1 MAAAKSILEVDV
13 RDAAFR
19 DFVALFEKYNAQ
31 LAKMP
36 GAWGKVNAASGQ
48 GAAAVKAQAENANKA
63 AAAAGKAADAQKKF
77 ATFSQTAAHAMGTVA
92 RSTAS
97 VAKNILSA
105 TGALIKWA
113 GFTTL
118 FSGLLGAGGL
128 LGASALSN
136 NAGNL
141 RRQSKG
147 AGVSSAEL
155 QASSA
160 SFGKYVDAEA
170 QLQRINEVRNDV
182 SKRGALAAAGLGRLG
197 ALSNADFQAQ
207 ALKIARNTFIKS
219 GGTRQGA
226 EAHGLLELFSFEELT
241 RLKNT
246 REEEIDTNIKEY
258 QSRKRLLDLN
268 DKQLKSWQDLSI
280 QLDLSGRTIT
290 NVLVD
295 KLEPLA
301 VPLTKLSESF
311 AKALGSILGD
321 DRMAGWIDSLGN
333 SIESFA
339 KYLKSDEFTSAT
351 KSFVGGIKEMGAAM
365 VKVARFI
372 NDPLGSISNGITS
385 AIADLDKDLAAPPVG
400 HAVTGKWQ
408 ETKPSPALAPDQKG
422 TSTSPRNNPGNLR
435 SWGNLPTQGGFAV
448 FPTTEAGLSAMGK
461 QLQLYGK
468 RGKNTISDIISTYAP
483 SSENNTQAYIDDVV
497 KRTGFKANQRLD
509 LNDTDTLAK
518 LMAAMTKHENN
529 KTNYT
534 PEQIRTVL
542 AGGGKGARPMP
553 QNATVITVN
562 NATGGNAVVSFAA
575 MAH

>member
-36 GAWGKVNAASGQ
+36 GAWGKVSAASGQ
-48 GAAAVKAQAENANKA
+48 GAAAVKSQADNANKA

-77 ATFSQTAAHAMGTVA
+77 AIFSQSAAHAMGSVA
-92 RSTAS
+92 RNTAS

-105 TGALIKWA
+105 TGALIKWG
-113 GFTTL
+113 GFTAL
-118 FSGLLGAGGL
+118 FSGLLGAGSL
-128 LGASALSN
+128 LGASALAGS
-136 NAGNL
+136 AGNL

-170 QLQRINEVRNDV
+170 QLQRINDVRNDV
-182 SKRGALAAAGLGRLG
+182 SKRGALSAAGLGRLG

-226 EAHGLLELFSFEELT
+226 EARGLLELFSFEELT

-246 REEEIDTNIKEY
+246 KEEEIDTNIKEY
-258 QSRKRLLDLN
+258 QSRKRLLELN
-268 DKQLKSWQDLSI
+268 DRQLKSWQDLSI
-280 QLDLSGRTIT
+280 QLDLSGRTIS
-290 NVLVD
+290 NVLID
-295 KLEPLA
+295 KLAPLA
-301 VPLTKLSESF
+301 VPLTKLSDSF

-321 DRMAGWIDSLGN
+321 DRMAGWIDGLGA

-339 KYLKSDEFTSAT
+339 KYLKSDEFSSAS
-351 KSFVGGIKEMGAAM
+351 KEFLAGLKEMGGAV
-365 VKVARFI
+365 VKLARFI
-372 NDPLGSISNGITS
+372 NDPLGSISNGIVG
-385 AIADLDKDLAAPPVG
+385 AITDLDKNMAAPP
-400 HAVTGKWQ
+400 TGRSVSGMWPQQKAS
-408 ETKPSPALAPDQKG
+408 PSLAPDQNIS
-422 TSTSPRNNPGNLR
+422 STSPRNNPGNLR
-435 SWGNLPTQGGFAV
+435 SWGKMPIQGGFAV

-483 SSENNTQAYIDDVV
+483 SSENNTQAYIDHVS
-497 KRTGFKANQRLD
+497 KRTGFNPNQRLD
-509 LNDTDTLAK
+509 LNDTETLAK
-518 LMAAMTKHENN
+518 LMSAMTKHENN

-542 AGGGKGARPMP
+542 AGSGGGAKTAQP
-553 QNATVITVN
+553 NATVITVN